1 MDASKG
7 VYPENVHSEGAF
19 AVPYLTEDNVWYLV
33 EMKKK
38 FQALPTKQDMA
49 GEVVGGG
56 LRRFIFIR
64 FSLLIP
70 FTYTDQMVHDTES
83 INKGS
88 GENLAYFQP
97 GDPNNMPIQC
107 QGPKTPSCV
116 QCREMVADWYSE
128 ESNYDY
134 NTGESKGGEILHFTQ
149 VVWKETTELG
159 MATATSADTWF
170 SVARY
175 KKRGNMGYAEDYI
188 ENVPRP
194 Q

>member
-1 MDASKG
+1 M
-7 VYPENVHSEGAF
+7 
-19 AVPYLTEDNVWYLV
+19 VPCRNE
-33 EMKKK
+33 KKI
-38 FQALPTKQDMA
+38 QALPTKQDMA
-49 GEVVGGG
+49 GGVGGRVAALSVCCDG
-56 LRRFIFIR
+56 FR
-64 FSLLIP
+64 LLIP

-159 MATATSADTWF
+159 MATAISADTWF

>member
-1 MDASKG
+1 
-7 VYPENVHSEGAF
+7 
-19 AVPYLTEDNVWYLV
+19 
-33 EMKKK
+33 
-38 FQALPTKQDMA
+38 
-49 GEVVGGG
+49 
-56 LRRFIFIR
+56 
-64 FSLLIP
+64 
-70 FTYTDQMVHDTES
+70 MVHDLES

-116 QCREMVADWYSE
+116 QCREMVTDWYSD

-134 NTGESKGGEILHFTQ
+134 NTGKSKGGEILHFTQ

-159 MATATSADTWF
+159 MATAISADTWF

>member
-1 MDASKG
+1 M
-7 VYPENVHSEGAF
+7 
-19 AVPYLTEDNVWYLV
+19 PYLLGHFN
-33 EMKKK
+33 
-38 FQALPTKQDMA
+38 
-49 GEVVGGG
+49 
-56 LRRFIFIR
+56 
-64 FSLLIP
+64 LLIS
-70 FTYTDQMVHDTES
+70 FQYSDQMVHDEES

-97 GDPNNMPIQC
+97 GDPNNMPTQC
-107 QGPKTPSCV
+107 QGPKNFSCV

-128 ESNYDY
+128 ESNFNY
-134 NTGESKGGEILHFTQ
+134 NTGESKGGVILHFTQ

-159 MATATSADTWF
+159 MATATSANKWF

-175 KKRGNMGYAEDYI
+175 KARGNMGYPEDYI

>member
-1 MDASKG
+1 M
-7 VYPENVHSEGAF
+7 
-19 AVPYLTEDNVWYLV
+19 TEDNVWYLIELKNISSLAHKTGFWGV
-33 EMKKK
+33 GVGV
-38 FQALPTKQDMA
+38 
-49 GEVVGGG
+49 GE
-56 LRRFIFIR
+56 RFIFIR
-64 FSLLIP
+64 FNLLIS
-70 FTYTDQMVHDTES
+70 FKYTDQMVHDLES

-116 QCREMVADWYSE
+116 QCREMVADWYSD

-134 NTGESKGGEILHFTQ
+134 NTGKSKGGEILHFTQ

-159 MATATSADTWF
+159 MATAISADTWF